1 MDTEGIIKLC
11 AGMKL
16 SAEEGVAV
24 HIEGAMKEDGARKLS
39 LCLMRASSPGKGR
52 PPGSS
57 SKSHGHGHGIPG
69 SKPMIDGSSST
80 KRDHSISGKVGMVA
94 ANGNPHQNLVEEIM
108 ETGVHESL
116 NHENGRHQ
124 EFREE
129 ADHMEIVALDGT
141 GQIIRPIAAKVQP
154 EEVDPVFYFK
164 SQGPRKVSWKRLAR
178 MAQDEGQSTDV
189 VDRKKREKC
198 EVLILSSLSAK
209 KTEVAQ

>member
-1 MDTEGIIKLC
+1 
-11 AGMKL
+11 
-16 SAEEGVAV
+16 
-24 HIEGAMKEDGARKLS
+24 
-39 LCLMRASSPGKGR
+39 MRASSPGKGR

-129 ADHMEIVALDGT
+129 ADHMEIVVSDLLETEKG
-141 GQIIRPIAAKVQP
+141 
-154 EEVDPVFYFK
+154 K
-164 SQGPRKVSWKRLAR
+164 SQKCRKESVIMGLH
-178 MAQDEGQSTDV
+178 GDV
-189 VDRKKREKC
+189 
-198 EVLILSSLSAK
+198 
-209 KTEVAQ
+209 